1 MHLHRPFSVVPVN
14 LKKAQATL
22 SLTILVG
29 GTAILVGLTLAFLTL
44 SFINITAGIQA
55 SSRALTVASA
65 GAQDA
70 LLQLIRNKDFSSG
83 GYQVSIGNDTAMVSV
98 NNTVSVNQLAE
109 IVSAATVFKSQRK
122 IKVVASVDSQNGKV
136 SVVSW
141 EQLRI

>member
-1 MHLHRPFSVVPVN
+1 MHAHRPFFAFPQN

-55 SSRALTVASA
+55 SSRALSVASA

-70 LLQLIRNKDFSSG
+70 LIQLVRNKDFSSG
-83 GYQVSIGNDTAMVSV
+83 GYQVSIGSDTAMVSV
-98 NNTVSVNQLAE
+98 NNSASVNQLAE
-109 IVSAATVFKSQRK
+109 IISAATIFRSQRK
-122 IKVVASVDSQNGKV
+122 IRVVVSVDSQNGKI

-141 EQLRI
+141 EQLKI

>member
-1 MHLHRPFSVVPVN
+1 MHPHRPFSAVPGSF
-14 LKKAQATL
+14 KKAQATL

-83 GYQVSIGNDTAMVSV
+83 GYQVSIGNDTATVSV
-98 NNTVSVNQLAE
+98 TNTVSVNQLAE
-109 IVSAATVFKSQRK
+109 IVSAATIFKSQRK